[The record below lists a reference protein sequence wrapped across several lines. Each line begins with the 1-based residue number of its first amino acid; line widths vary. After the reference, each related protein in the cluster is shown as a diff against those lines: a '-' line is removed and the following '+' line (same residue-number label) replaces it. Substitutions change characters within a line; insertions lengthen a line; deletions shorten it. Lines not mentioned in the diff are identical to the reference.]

1 MFIIKLIINIPT
13 TLILFLKIIC
23 FENWFKIIKKILLS
37 DIIIFHTDGGFG
49 HQIEINDIARN
60 YYKNKK
66 ILYICKFNKVRNNAY
81 IAQIFG
87 SECINIQTSLNVK
100 FFKKEFSIG
109 EYEGSNIRIIEN
121 FLLFSINFFTK
132 KKIITNVEFYKIL
145 SKIYRETKKTK
156 KIHKYDYVN
165 FYYKLLKKNKKPLTT
180 SLLPDDIKKKFKKF
194 KNKFKN
200 KKICL
205 IYIKYTKENFK
216 DITKVSRSGSSSIN
230 YYYPLFD
237 FLLKNNFYLLIL
249 GDVDHRIK
257 NSINYKKKIF
267 TKDCFSFDRD
277 LFDIFSVLLIPELF
291 IGECGGPLYLGFYA
305 KKSLGIN
312 WFPYGYV
319 PPEYNLIIRKKIYD
333 QKKNKYLNEKICD
346 RKFYWKY
353 DLGKRYKIE
362 LNDNNQ
368 ILRSLKKVLQF

>member
-13 TLILFLKIIC
+13 TLILFLRIIC
-23 FENWFKIIKKILLS
+23 FENWFKNFKKIFLS

-66 ILYICKFNKVRNNAY
+66 ILYICKFNKERNNAY

-87 SECINIQTSLNVK
+87 NECINIQTSLNVK
-100 FFKKEFSIG
+100 ILKKEFSIG
-109 EYEGSNIRIIEN
+109 EYEGSKIRIIEN
-121 FLLFSINFFTK
+121 FLLLLIKIFTN

-145 SKIYRETKKTK
+145 SKIYKQAKKTK

-165 FYYKLLKKNKKPLTT
+165 FYYKLLKENKKPLTP
-180 SLLPDDIKKKFKKF
+180 SLLPQDIKKKFKKF
-194 KNKFKN
+194 KKKFKN
-200 KKICL
+200 KKVCL
-205 IYIKYTKENFK
+205 VYVKYTNKNVK
-216 DITKVSRSGSSSIN
+216 DFTKVSRSGSSNIH

-237 FLLKNNFYLLIL
+237 FLLKKNFNLLIF
-249 GDVDHRIK
+249 GDVDYKIK
-257 NSINYKKKIF
+257 NNINYEKKIF
-267 TKDCFSFDRD
+267 TNDCFSFDKD
-277 LFDIFSVLLIPELF
+277 LFDIFSILLIPEIF

-312 WFPYGYV
+312 WFPYGYI
-319 PPEYNLIIRKKIYD
+319 PPEYNLVIRKKIYD
-333 QKKNKYLNEKICD
+333 QKKRKFLTEKSCEK
-346 RKFYWKY
+346 KFYWKY

-362 LNDNNQ
+362 LNDNYQ
-368 ILRSLKKVLQF
+368 ILRSLKKVLRA